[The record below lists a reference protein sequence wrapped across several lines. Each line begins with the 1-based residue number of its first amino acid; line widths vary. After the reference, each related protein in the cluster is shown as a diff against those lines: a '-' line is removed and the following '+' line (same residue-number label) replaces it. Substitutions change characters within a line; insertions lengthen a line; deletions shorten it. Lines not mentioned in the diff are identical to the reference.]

1 MTFNFL
7 VSGEIIVI
15 TRRSS
20 ELSFNRKK
28 LIKITEK
35 SVIVESPKN
44 DKNPFKKSVKNEMS
58 KLFKILEI
66 SFDKFK
72 SYVLKKISS
81 SLTNNII
88 FFSKSSIC
96 KRDKFWA
103 CVAKTGKINDPII
116 KKTVTRRNKVII
128 VKF

>member
-1 MTFNFL
+1 MNKIVICNNNPLKYRESKITIFSNEFLTFNFL

-15 TRRSS
+15 TRRSK

-28 LIKITEK
+28 LIKVTEK

-44 DKNPFKKSVKNEMS
+44 DKNPFKKSVKNEKS

-66 SFDKFK
+66 SFDKFI
-72 SYVLKKISS
+72 SYLLKNISS

-96 KRDKFWA
+96 KSDKL
-103 CVAKTGKINDPII
+103 
-116 KKTVTRRNKVII
+116 
-128 VKF
+128 